1 MAEINTSRKNVIML
15 VFAGVFVIMV
25 LRLLTLQVFSNKYVD
40 EGFLTGVVRKVV
52 YPSRG
57 IIYDR
62 RGKAILNNTVVYDLM
77 VIPGQMKGTDTN
89 TLCKL
94 LRIDTAEFHKRVIT
108 AILKNKSIRPSVF
121 ESFLTP
127 ERYAQLDENM
137 YKFNGFFLQS
147 RPVRNYPFDA
157 AGNVLGYLGEVDSNI
172 LKNPKYDGYQLGDY
186 IGIGGLEKSYE
197 RTLMGQRGIEYWT
210 RDKYNRLV
218 SHYENGSRDTAAE
231 SGKDMHVALDIALQQ
246 YGEELMVN
254 KIGSVVAID
263 PKTGGIIAMI
273 SSPNFKPTYLTGA
286 ERGKHY
292 VELLRDPRKPLIN
305 RAVNAQYSPGS
316 TFKTIIGLTGL
327 SEGVITPS
335 SGYGCRGGYYTC
347 GRRIGCH
354 GAGHA
359 GNLKNAIAASCNAYF
374 CHVFREI
381 IDQPRYGKVDSGL
394 KVWDGYMYK
403 FGLGH
408 RLGIDMP
415 SESKGNIPT
424 PRTYNKLYGEGG
436 WNSCSFPFVGIG
448 QGEVLTNQTQV
459 ANLMAYIANKGYY
472 YTPHLV
478 DSIDDAEKDD
488 TTLSRFHVKN
498 IPLNLPDS
506 MYEAVHD
513 GMQGVIDFGTAARF
527 KIPGIVMCGKTGTVE
542 NYYKGKKQKDH
553 SFFACFAPRENPKI
567 ALAVIVENGGFG
579 ATAAA
584 PIASLLV
591 EKYLTDTISKKR
603 KYLEENMKKL
613 NLIPP
618 RIYAEVRRLD
628 SIDHAGDSAY
638 LIEKGFIKIIED
650 TTDTE
655 KDVEEEM
662 KTIRNSKQLEEEK
675 AQPADNGKDMQ
686 NDPQKGE
693 AILPKQEEEKKDTN
707 NLRKPILPNKK

>member
-1 MAEINTSRKNVIML
+1 MAVINTSRKNVIML
-15 VFAGVFVIMV
+15 IFGCMFLLIVA
-25 LRLLTLQVFSNKYVD
+25 RLLSLQVLSSKYSD
-40 EGFLTGVVRKVV
+40 EADALGVVRKVV

-62 RGKAILNNTVVYDLM
+62 KEKAILNNSVVWDLM
-77 VIPGQMKGTDTN
+77 VTPSQLKAGKPDTA
-89 TLCKL
+89 TLCHL
-94 LRIDTAEFHKRVIT
+94 LGIDTAEFRKRIVTGI
-108 AILKNKSIRPSVF
+108 IKNKAIRPSVF
-121 ESFLTP
+121 EAFLTP
-127 ERYAQLDENM
+127 AKYAQLEENM
-137 YKFNGFFLQS
+137 YKLNGFFLQS
-147 RPVRNYPFDA
+147 RPVRSYPYDA

-172 LKNPKYDGYQLGDY
+172 LKNPKYQGYQMGDY

-197 RTLMGQRGIEYWT
+197 RILMGRRGIEYWT
-210 RDKYNRLV
+210 RDKYNRLQ
-218 SHYENGSRDTAAE
+218 SHFQNGDLDTAAIA
-231 SGKDMHVALDIALQQ
+231 GNDMHLSLDIDLQK

-254 KIGSVVAID
+254 KIGSIVAID
-263 PKTGGIIAMI
+263 PKTGGIIAMV
-273 SSPNFKPTYLTGA
+273 SSPTFKPTFLTGS
-286 ERGKHY
+286 ERGKNY
-292 VELLRDPRKPLIN
+292 VQLIRDPRKPLIN

-327 SEGVITPS
+327 AEGVITPS

-354 GAGHA
+354 GGGHA

-374 CHVFREI
+374 CHVFREL
-381 IDQPRYGKVDSGL
+381 IDQPKYGKVDSGL
-394 KVWDGYMYK
+394 RAWDNYMYG

-408 RLGIDMP
+408 RLGVDMP
-415 SESKGNIPT
+415 SESKGYIPT
-424 PRTYNKLYGEGG
+424 PEYYTKLYKGG
-436 WNSCSFPFVGIG
+436 AWNSCSFPFVGIG

-472 YTPHLV
+472 YTPHMV
-478 DSIDDAEKDD
+478 DSIDDLSADD
-488 TTLSRFHVKN
+488 TTLARFKQKHT
-498 IPLNLPDS
+498 PLNLPDS

-513 GMQGVIDFGTAARF
+513 GMQGVIDFGTASRF

-584 PIASLLV
+584 PIASLMV

-603 KYLEENMKKL
+603 QYLEQNMYKL

-618 RIYAEVRRLD
+618 RIFAEVRRQD

-638 LIEKGFIKIIED
+638 LIEKGFIKIVED
-650 TTDTE
+650 TITDKDDE
-655 KDVEEEM
+655 KELINV
-662 KTIRNSKQLEEEK
+662 RNSKQLEDEK
-675 AQPADNGKDMQ
+675 AQPADEGKD
-686 NDPQKGE
+686 NGTPNVKPEVE
-693 AILPKQEEEKKDTN
+693 AVLPKEEEKKDTT
-707 NLRKPILPNKK
+707 KSGGKI